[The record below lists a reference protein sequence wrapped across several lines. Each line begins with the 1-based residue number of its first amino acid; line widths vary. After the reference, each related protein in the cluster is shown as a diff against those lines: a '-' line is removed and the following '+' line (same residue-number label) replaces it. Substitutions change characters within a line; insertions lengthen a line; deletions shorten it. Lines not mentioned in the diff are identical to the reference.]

1 MKKFFIFFSLL
12 PSLAYAEAPKSFPS
26 ITGDVLFQTQAD
38 RVISSEKDGVRAN
51 NAFIYIEPNISLNFN
66 RNWSAKTQWR
76 LQPNNVL
83 TTRDS
88 SYPERYRT
96 FLQSD
101 RSPLNIGQ
109 EALIVEELKAHFE
122 NEDMRFV
129 AGKFDPTFGTAWR
142 KSKRIGVFASQ
153 FNEDYNLREK
163 LGAGI
168 TALLEGSQIT
178 FNTFMNDTT
187 GLSNSTIN
195 KRGAASNNRGIA
207 GNGGAMS
214 SYSLSMEG
222 KNFIGIEN
230 WFYNFGYRNLA
241 VGKVEG
247 RSREVAHVVG
257 SEYLYKI
264 TRDTSLIPLM
274 EFVNIKDFGGETGRD
289 ARYTTLALIAKYS
302 GWIASASVVTREIK
316 QRQRSGNDVSDHQIQ
331 FSIGYKFTNNLTL
344 DLSRA
349 NIKENGSKGSLIG
362 TTLSYL
368 YKF

>member
-1 MKKFFIFFSLL
+1 MKKLLAIFLL
-12 PSLAYAEAPKSFPS
+12 FPYALYAEAPKQFPNV
-26 ITGDVLFQTQAD
+26 TGDVLMQMQAD
-38 RVISSEKDGVRAN
+38 RAISTNKEGVSPN
-51 NAFIYIEPNISLNFN
+51 NGFIYIEPNISLNFN
-66 RNWSAKTQWR
+66 RNWSTKTQWR

-88 SYPERYRT
+88 TNPERYRT
-96 FLQSD
+96 LFQSD
-101 RSPLNIGQ
+101 RGLLNVRQ
-109 EALIVEELKAHFE
+109 EALLVEELKINFE
-122 NEDMRFV
+122 NEDMRFF

-187 GLSNSTIN
+187 GLSNSAIN
-195 KRGAASNNRGIA
+195 KRGTANGSSKVS

-222 KNFIGIEN
+222 KNLFGIEN
-230 WFYNFGYRNLA
+230 WFYNFGYRSLA

-247 RSREVAHVVG
+247 HSREIGRVIG

-264 TRDTSLIPLM
+264 SRDTSVIPLM
-274 EFVNIKDFGGETGRD
+274 EVVQIGNFGGETSRNGR
-289 ARYTTLALIAKYS
+289 YVTLAIIGKYS
-302 GWIASASVVTREIK
+302 AWIASASVVTRDIN
-316 QRQRSGNDVSDHQIQ
+316 QPQRSDIADRQIQ
-331 FSIGYKFTNNLTL
+331 FSIGYKFTDNFTV
-344 DLSRA
+344 DISRA
-349 NIKENGSKGSLIG
+349 NVREDGKSGGLIG
-362 TTLSYL
+362 TTFSYL

>member
-1 MKKFFIFFSLL
+1 MKKLLAIFLL
-12 PSLAYAEAPKSFPS
+12 FPCALYAEAPKQFPNVS
-26 ITGDVLFQTQAD
+26 GDVLMQMQAD
-38 RVISSEKDGVRAN
+38 RVISTTKEGVSPN
-51 NAFIYIEPNISLNFN
+51 NGFIYIEPNIALNFN
-66 RNWSAKTQWR
+66 RNWSTKTQWR

-88 SYPERYRT
+88 ANPERYRT

-101 RSPLNIGQ
+101 RGALSVGQ
-109 EALIVEELKAHFE
+109 ESLLVEELKLNFE
-122 NEDMRFV
+122 NDDLRFF

-187 GLSNSTIN
+187 GLSNSALR
-195 KRGAASNNRGIA
+195 KRGAASSSNRVA
-207 GNGGAMS
+207 GNGGALS

-222 KNFIGIEN
+222 KNLFGIEN

-247 RSREVAHVVG
+247 RSREVARVVG
-257 SEYLYKI
+257 SEYLYKVS
-264 TRDTSLIPLM
+264 RDTSLIPFIEL
-274 EFVNIKDFGGETGRD
+274 VSIGNFGGETGRN
-289 ARYTTLALIAKYS
+289 ARYATMALIGKYS
-302 GWIASASVVTREIK
+302 AWTASASVVARTIDQPQTSSK
-316 QRQRSGNDVSDHQIQ
+316 ISGSQVQ
-331 FSIGYKFTNNLTL
+331 FSIGYKFTDNFTI
-344 DLSRA
+344 DVSRA
-349 NIKENGSKGSLIG
+349 NIKEDGNSGALIG